1 MRYYPNN
8 WQAIKDT
15 PPEWFE
21 SIDYDTFMEWK
32 MDGWE
37 FPTSVFCM
45 IRTRNCETDKVT
57 EYIYQSKS
65 AAAKKV
71 NKILKDM
78 DSEFTVCTHEYVSFM
93 KPEKYITDGDKE
105 NYV

>member
-1 MRYYPNN
+1 MKYYPNN

-15 PPEWFE
+15 PDSWFI
-21 SIDYDTFMEWK
+21 SMDYDEFMEWK

-45 IRTRNCETDKVT
+45 IRARNCETDKVT
-57 EYIYQSKS
+57 EYIYTSKS
-65 AAAKKV
+65 AAAKRV
-71 NKILKDM
+71 NKILKAM
-78 DSEFTVCTHEYVSFM
+78 DSEFTVCTHDSVSFM
-93 KPEKYITDGDKE
+93 KPDKYITDKDME